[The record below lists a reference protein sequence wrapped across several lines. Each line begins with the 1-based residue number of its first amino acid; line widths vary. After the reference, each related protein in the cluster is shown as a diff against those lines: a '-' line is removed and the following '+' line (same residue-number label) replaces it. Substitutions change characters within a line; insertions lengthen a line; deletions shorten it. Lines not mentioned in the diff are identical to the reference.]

1 LKQLLIQL
9 ASNLI
14 IPVLGFWIW
23 DWSLYFI
30 LLFYVLDIISGDI
43 VHFLKVKRIRKEE
56 VSKSQ
61 VIVKQYAVI
70 SVLLTILILTSVQI
84 GMKIY
89 EPQLNIVDEIWNFL
103 TYTELGVAQ
112 GIVLIPLIGFMA
124 YSKYRMEFEMLQL
137 YKVQQERPLW
147 KHHLK
152 EQFLLLSFIAIL
164 TLIAAGYHLNEWIV
178 LVIILVVSTGYNYL
192 QGKERIKNRYLIP

>member
-1 LKQLLIQL
+1 
-9 ASNLI
+9 NLI

-89 EPQLNIVDEIWNFL
+89 DPQLNIVDEIWNFL

-124 YSKYRMEFEMLQL
+124 YSKYRME
-137 YKVQQERPLW
+137 
-147 KHHLK
+147 
-152 EQFLLLSFIAIL
+152 
-164 TLIAAGYHLNEWIV
+164 
-178 LVIILVVSTGYNYL
+178 
-192 QGKERIKNRYLIP
+192 